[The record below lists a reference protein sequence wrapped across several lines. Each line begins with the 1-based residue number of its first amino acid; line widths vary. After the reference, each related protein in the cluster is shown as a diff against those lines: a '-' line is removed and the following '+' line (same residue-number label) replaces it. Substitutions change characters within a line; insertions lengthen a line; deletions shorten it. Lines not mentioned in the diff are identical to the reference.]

1 VSSDKSDVS
10 VHVMTAEEAWDAFDE
25 RARQNLNMSGD
36 DFVRAWRSG
45 SIGNPDRPETMDVL
59 MLMPLEW

>member
-1 VSSDKSDVS
+1 
-10 VHVMTAEEAWDAFDE
+10 MTAEEAWDAFDE